1 MCCPLC
7 KEEEYSSRSVG
18 DIKRHLK
25 LKHGVH
31 NDVKQDSLIKESKR
45 MWKQNVRLL
54 PAPEFLPPGR
64 KFINEEADDEYIR
77 LEEPPNPQEIL
88 RWQMSDILNMDVTGW
103 SAAEGNSSE
112 IMRADDERP
121 RTMTREDT
129 AMEISTDPMSWIP
142 VEKSCIPEFLENM
155 NSPNGKDGKC
165 KERSSNSFDEAGN
178 KRLRHSSLK
187 NLCQRSVSMET
198 TWKRKDYSLQVI
210 AKFYLYMHVSNY
222 AMFHCDN

>member
-1 MCCPLC
+1 
-7 KEEEYSSRSVG
+7 
-18 DIKRHLK
+18 
-25 LKHGVH
+25 
-31 NDVKQDSLIKESKR
+31 

-121 RTMTREDT
+121 RTVTREDT

-155 NSPNGKDGKC
+155 NSLMVKMENAKKEAPIHLMKPETRDSDIVASRIFAKDQLVW
-165 KERSSNSFDEAGN
+165 RQHGN
-178 KRLRHSSLK
+178 TRIILYRL
-187 NLCQRSVSMET
+187 
-198 TWKRKDYSLQVI
+198 LQNFI
-210 AKFYLYMHVSNY
+210 FTCM
-222 AMFHCDN
+222 